1 MVTFTVL
8 YSKRM
13 YRWKD
18 VKTESSRYLL
28 FAIIIYPLM
37 KYIIPLVV
45 PSLQEFFLS
54 NIGGDHNGQTN
65 SANSSQDDLPV
76 SEEVKIQNSSAR

>member
-1 MVTFTVL
+1 
-8 YSKRM
+8 
-13 YRWKD
+13 
-18 VKTESSRYLL
+18 
-28 FAIIIYPLM
+28 M

-45 PSLQEFFLS
+45 PSLQEFFLA
-54 NIGGDHNGQTN
+54 IAIRGGDLNGQTN